1 MVSVLALYFND
12 LSSSPTEEAHSF
24 NSTYIAWIRWK
35 LFLGQSIFLK
45 SILEFKLLLEFAF
58 SIVGTVGRWLPSIS
72 SNLGRPREMRLPL
85 FACYRFRSCVSMR
98 RWNNNCAAAKRIFKI
113 KHCATYS
120 RLHNN
125 LGPIPSSFLQEA
137 SASLRLNIALP
148 TVGCIIV
155 WDQFLQAFCKKQLS
169 WTSKLWP
176 GYT

>member
-1 MVSVLALYFND
+1 MIWVQVPLKKPTVL
-12 LSSSPTEEAHSF
+12 
-24 NSTYIAWIRWK
+24 
-35 LFLGQSIFLK
+35 
-45 SILEFKLLLEFAF
+45 ILLKLLELGENYSWDSPF
-58 SIVGTVGRWLPSIS
+58 SWNPFIS